1 MLTKISQLS
10 ALQSSLRRSVPV
22 ILQTESA
29 ECGLACL
36 CMIAGYYG
44 KVTNLLALRQQFGIS
59 TRGATLETLTGIA
72 TGMKLGFRALSLEM
86 EELEKVRLPC
96 IIHWNFSHF
105 VVLVKISRNHFI
117 LHDPAC
123 GKRIVTPEVFSG
135 SFTGV
140 ALELWPEAGFVQE
153 KKKIL
158 IQASELINNIR
169 GFKSALTKIFLMS
182 VVIETISLLFP
193 VGTQLVMDHV
203 IPALDT
209 GLLKLICIGL
219 FMLTLSQTF
228 IVLWRSWS
236 LIVIDTLTDV
246 QWKDSLFHHLIRL
259 PLVWFDKRK
268 IGDIQSRFQ
277 SLDNLRLSFIHDIT
291 GCIMNLIMT
300 AGALAMMTLYGGW
313 LAFVVL
319 GFTLFYVVLRLF
331 TFPRYR
337 QLSEESLIQH
347 ASADSFLTETLY
359 GISTVRSQEL
369 TERRRQRW
377 TGLVLSAANSSISL
391 TKFNLLFQTIST
403 LAGAFDNIMILWLG
417 IDMVMTRDMTI
428 GAFVAFGTFRVIF
441 SDRLL
446 SLTDIALNFKIQSL
460 HNERVAD
467 IALSGTEPEG
477 NSSRIFSTVGAM
489 ELSLSNVSFRY
500 DNISPKILN
509 NLSFTV
515 NAGESVA
522 VTGPSGCGKSTLMKI
537 MAGLIRPDA
546 GVILANG
553 HDIHAVGVKN
563 YRTGIAC
570 ILQDDRLFAG
580 SLRENITGFT
590 DKVDEELLVQC
601 SRLSHIHDDIMQLPM
616 GYDTF
621 VGELGEGLSGGQRQR
636 VFIARALYRQPG
648 ILFMDEATSHLDEE
662 NEKLINRA
670 ISGLDMTR
678 IIIAHRPSTIASA
691 DRVICL
697 GTHHSPEH
705 SNEGHESKGIHL

>member
-1 MLTKISQLS
+1 MLSKLSQLLV
-10 ALQSSLRRSVPV
+10 LQTSLKRSVPV

-44 KVTNLLALRQQFGIS
+44 KSANMLTLRQQFAIS

-72 TGMKLGFRALSLEM
+72 AGMKMGFRALSLEID
-86 EELEKVRLPC
+86 ELEKLKLPC

-105 VVLVKISRNHFI
+105 VVLVKVSRKSI
-117 LHDPAC
+117 VLHDPAR
-123 GKRIVTPEVFSG
+123 GKRTVSREEFSD

-140 ALELWPEAGFVQE
+140 ALELWPETGFIQE

-158 IQASELINNIR
+158 IQSSELINNIR
-169 GFKSALTKIFLMS
+169 GFKSALAKIFLIS
-182 VVIETISLLFP
+182 VVIETIGLLFP

-203 IPALDT
+203 IPAFDT

-219 FMLTLSQTF
+219 FMLTLSQAF
-228 IVLWRSWS
+228 IILWRSWS
-236 LIVIDTLTDV
+236 VIIIDTLTEV

-277 SLDNLRLSFIHDIT
+277 SLDNIRLSFIHDIT
-291 GCIMNLIMT
+291 GCIMSFIMIM
-300 AGALAMMTLYGGW
+300 GALTMLILYGGW

-319 GFTLFYVVLRLF
+319 AFTLFYVVLRF
-331 TFPRYR
+331 ATFPRYR

-347 ASADSFLTETLY
+347 ASAASFLTETLY

-369 TERRRQRW
+369 SERRRQRW
-377 TGLVLSAANSSISL
+377 VGLVLSAANSSISL
-391 TKFNLLFQTIST
+391 SKFNLLFQMISM

-417 IDMVMTRDMTI
+417 IDMVMNREMTI
-428 GAFVAFGTFRVIF
+428 GSFVAFGTFRVIF

-446 SLTDIALNFKIQSL
+446 ALTDILLNFKMQSL
-460 HNERVAD
+460 HNERVSD
-467 IALSGTEPEG
+467 IALASIEPEENVSEIF
-477 NSSRIFSTVGAM
+477 NSTGAM
-489 ELSLSNVSFRY
+489 SITLQNVSFQY
-500 DNISPKILN
+500 DKISPNILN
-509 NLSFTV
+509 NVCLTV

-522 VTGPSGCGKSTLMKI
+522 ITGPSGCGKSTLMKL
-537 MAGLIRPDA
+537 MAGLIRPDSGIILASGYDIHVA
-546 GVILANG
+546 GVN
-553 HDIHAVGVKN
+553 N
-563 YRTGIAC
+563 YRSGIAC
-570 ILQDDRLFAG
+570 ILQDDRMFSG

-590 DKVDEELLVQC
+590 DKVDEELLIRC

-648 ILFMDEATSHLDEE
+648 ILFMDEATSHLDEQ
-662 NEKLINRA
+662 NEALINSA
-670 ISGLDMTR
+670 ISGLGMTR

-697 GTHHSPEH
+697 EKKLTTRQAHDSSLFKVEP
-705 SNEGHESKGIHL
+705 